1 MLTGDPPYQG
11 STAQAVLAKILTDDA
26 PAPTSIRAS
35 IPANVDAAIR
45 KTLEKLPA
53 DRFSSAQDFSR
64 ALADPGFRH
73 GEEPAGVA
81 GGRGQWTPVAM
92 AATGSA
98 VLLAMGLGWTL
109 LSTEPPPAPARFEF
123 VVLHMRVTVG
133 NEGAALDV
141 SPDGSRFVFLGD
153 GPSAGQLWYRPLDQ
167 LAAISIPGT
176 AGARNPR
183 FSPDGE
189 SVAFT
194 VAGRLAIASLS
205 GGPPLTAVSEEVD
218 ALGVAWGPEGKLYF
232 AKDTDIWRVSA
243 TGEEQEQVTSNQP
256 GESPLTFPEVLPNGK
271 GILFTRLLGGV
282 RAGEIAVLSL
292 ETAEIRVLFPGMM
305 ARYAASGHILYTSR
319 DGRLLAAPFDAD
331 RLEVTGPS
339 QSLAEGVQINP
350 VGGSLFTISQTG
362 VLLYRTADSQTEY
375 SLQVVPFAG
384 AAESIPI
391 PAQDFADPR
400 WSPDGRSLAYSSGPA
415 GEENIY
421 VYDVEQGTA
430 PRQLTFEGSNIDPV
444 WSQDGSRVVFASL
457 RDGVSDYD
465 LFVKTVNEDTFEE
478 RILQLDAPQFP
489 RQWLTSDV
497 VVFESGVLTL
507 TSIWQVSAQAGR
519 EATPYLQSPSDLDDV
534 AVSPDGRWAVYQSDE
549 TGAEELYVRS
559 FPEPRQQ
566 VRVSEEGAGGQFPW
580 WAADGSAIY
589 YWSAEG
595 LAIDTLYAATV
606 ATEPTFTVLSRRVV
620 HTGDYAEENWDLHP
634 DGDRIVAAQPSS
646 PTSFDADHMFVV
658 LNIFEELQQAVPAP

>member
-81 GGRGQWTPVAM
+81 GGREQWTPVAM

-194 VAGRLAIASLS
+194 VSGRLAIASLS

-218 ALGVAWGPEGKLYF
+218 ALA
-232 AKDTDIWRVSA
+232 
-243 TGEEQEQVTSNQP
+243 
-256 GESPLTFPEVLPNGK
+256 
-271 GILFTRLLGGV
+271 
-282 RAGEIAVLSL
+282 
-292 ETAEIRVLFPGMM
+292 
-305 ARYAASGHILYTSR
+305 ARG
-319 DGRLLAAPFDAD
+319 
-331 RLEVTGPS
+331 
-339 QSLAEGVQINP
+339 
-350 VGGSLFTISQTG
+350 
-362 VLLYRTADSQTEY
+362 RTA
-375 SLQVVPFAG
+375 AH
-384 AAESIPI
+384 
-391 PAQDFADPR
+391 
-400 WSPDGRSLAYSSGPA
+400 
-415 GEENIY
+415 EE
-421 VYDVEQGTA
+421 T
-430 PRQLTFEGSNIDPV
+430 L
-444 WSQDGSRVVFASL
+444 
-457 RDGVSDYD
+457 DGV
-465 LFVKTVNEDTFEE
+465 NM
-478 RILQLDAPQFP
+478 
-489 RQWLTSDV
+489 
-497 VVFESGVLTL
+497 SG
-507 TSIWQVSAQAGR
+507 
-519 EATPYLQSPSDLDDV
+519 
-534 AVSPDGRWAVYQSDE
+534 DGAR
-549 TGAEELYVRS
+549 
-559 FPEPRQQ
+559 
-566 VRVSEEGAGGQFPW
+566 
-580 WAADGSAIY
+580 
-589 YWSAEG
+589 
-595 LAIDTLYAATV
+595 
-606 ATEPTFTVLSRRVV
+606 
-620 HTGDYAEENWDLHP
+620 
-634 DGDRIVAAQPSS
+634 S
-646 PTSFDADHMFVV
+646 PTGGA
-658 LNIFEELQQAVPAP
+658 IIP